1 MNRRGLDGFS
11 RQWMKKMKNEEGIR
25 YRAGQ
30 QTQDQKDFMAG
41 TILQVSGQYG
51 ILRLPVK

>member
-11 RQWMKKMKNEEGIR
+11 RQSMKKMKNEEGIR

-30 QTQDQKDFMAG
+30 QTQDQKDFMARNNSPG
-41 TILQVSGQYG
+41 LGSVWYTKTS
-51 ILRLPVK
+51 R